1 MTRALARLARHGRW
15 LLIAGLALGIGWPAL
30 AEVMAPAIVPLIALM
45 LFLAALRLGPAA
57 ALPARAGL
65 PRAVGLTLVLQLGL
79 PLLACAVLGGV
90 GMLETVAAT
99 GVVLVFAGAPITGT
113 PGLAA
118 MCGAD
123 AGAAMRQLILGT
135 ALLPL
140 TAVPVFLVLPVFP
153 DAVSVAVGT
162 VRLLAVIA
170 LATGGAFW
178 LRRARP
184 ALATAETAAA
194 IDGAM
199 ALVMGLVVIG
209 LMSAVGPALMALDPR
224 LLGFLALAFALNL
237 GLTFGAWHGLRN
249 AMPGA
254 EAAGLSIAAGNRN
267 LALFLAALPP
277 ETLKP
282 LLLFVGC
289 YQVPMYLTPL
299 ILPRLLKWAPGGR

>member
-1 MTRALARLARHGRW
+1 MTRALARLAPQGRW
-15 LLIAGLALGIGWPAL
+15 LLIAGLAAGIAWPAL
-30 AEVMAPAIVPLIALM
+30 AEAMAPAIVPLIALM

-57 ALPARAGL
+57 ALPARRGL
-65 PRAVGLTLVLQLGL
+65 PRALGLTALLQLGL
-79 PLLACAVLGGV
+79 PLLACAVLGGAGV
-90 GMLETVAAT
+90 LETVAAT
-99 GVVLVFAGAPITGT
+99 GAVLVFAGAPITGT

-140 TAVPVFLVLPVFP
+140 TAVPVFLLLPVFP
-153 DAVSVAVGT
+153 DVLSVAAGA

-178 LRRARP
+178 LRRAVP
-184 ALATAETAAA
+184 ALAAPSAGKA

-224 LLGFLALAFALNL
+224 LLGYMALAFGLNL
-237 GLTFGAWHGLRN
+237 GLTVGAWRGLRGG
-249 AMPGA
+249 MPRG

-277 ETLKP
+277 ETGKP

-299 ILPRLLKWAPGGR
+299 VLPRLLRWGPQGR

>member
-1 MTRALARLARHGRW
+1 MSRLLARLAPRGRW
-15 LLIAGLALGIGWPAL
+15 LLIVGLALGIGWPAL
-30 AEVMAPAIVPLIALM
+30 AEAMAPAIVPLIALM

-57 ALPARAGL
+57 ALPARRGL
-65 PRAVGLTLVLQLGL
+65 PRALGLTALLQLGL
-79 PLLACAVLGGV
+79 PLLACAVLGGAGV
-90 GMLETVAAT
+90 LETVAAT
-99 GVVLVFAGAPITGT
+99 GAVLVFAGAPITGT

-140 TAVPVFLVLPVFP
+140 TAVPVFLLLPVFP
-153 DAVSVAVGT
+153 DLLSVAAGAL
-162 VRLLAVIA
+162 RLLVVIA

-178 LRRARP
+178 LRRAVP
-184 ALATAETAAA
+184 ALAAPAAGPA

-224 LLGFLALAFALNL
+224 LLGYMALAFALNL
-237 GLTFGAWHGLRN
+237 GLTVGAWLGLRGG
-249 AMPGA
+249 MPGG

-277 ETLKP
+277 ETVKP

-299 ILPRLLKWAPGGR
+299 VLPRLLRWGPQGR

>member
-1 MTRALARLARHGRW
+1 MSRLLARLAPRGRW
-15 LLIAGLALGIGWPAL
+15 LLIVGLALGIGWPAL
-30 AEVMAPAIVPLIALM
+30 AEAMAPAIVPLIALM

-65 PRAVGLTLVLQLGL
+65 PRAVGVTLVLQLAL
-79 PLLACAVLGGV
+79 PLLACAALGGA
-90 GMLETVAAT
+90 GLLGTVAAT
-99 GVVLVFAGAPITGT
+99 GIVLVFAGAPITGT

-123 AGAAMRQLILGT
+123 AGTAMRQLILGT

-153 DAVSVAVGT
+153 DVFSVVAGAA
-162 VRLLAVIA
+162 RLLGVIA
-170 LATGGAFW
+170 LATGLAFW
-178 LRRARP
+178 LRGAVP
-184 ALATAETAAA
+184 ALAAPAAGPA

-209 LMSAVGPALMALDPR
+209 LMSAVGPAILALDPG
-224 LLGFLALAFALNL
+224 LLGYMALAFALNL
-237 GLTFGAWHGLRN
+237 GLTVGTWRAARG

-254 EAAGLSIAAGNRN
+254 QAAGLSIAAGNRN

-277 ETLKP
+277 ETVTP

-299 ILPRLLKWAPGGR
+299 FLPRLLRWAPEVR